1 MGKAVPKGEEEVT
14 WYWYVVS
21 CPVFMVSSGKQTKQV
36 LAETQRE
43 EVGGPYLLSFHVLF
57 PLEPRRQRGC
67 TPFSALPWCV

>member
-14 WYWYVVS
+14 WYWYLVS
-21 CPVFMVSSGKQTKQV
+21 CLVFMISSGRQTKQV

-43 EVGGPYLLSFHVLF
+43 EVGGPYLLSFHVLLL
-57 PLEPRRQRGC
+57 LEPRRQRGC